1 MSYVQRLT
9 GIAATLLGLGL
20 GLAVHPHPA
29 SPSWPAAKSKTNSF
43 YPNDPWFP
51 RPGRR
56 LMIMGDKCHI

>member
-29 SPSWPAAKSKTNSF
+29 SPS
-43 YPNDPWFP
+43 
-51 RPGRR
+51 
-56 LMIMGDKCHI
+56 